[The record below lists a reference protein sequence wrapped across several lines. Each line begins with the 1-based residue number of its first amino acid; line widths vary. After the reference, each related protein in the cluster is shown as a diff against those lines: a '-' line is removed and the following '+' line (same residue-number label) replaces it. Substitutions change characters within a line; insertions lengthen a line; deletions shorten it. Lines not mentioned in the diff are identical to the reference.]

1 MCEAI
6 GEDEV
11 YSCMTMF
18 KYVIRVVKVGM
29 TIASIVIPSFK
40 TTSMTMYK
48 DVIRVLKVGM
58 TMASI
63 VIPSFKT
70 TVVGGVRTWYDNC
83 FVCHTEVS
91 MKLV

>member
-1 MCEAI
+1 MSVCEAI

-18 KYVIRVVKVGM
+18 KYVIRVLKVGM
-29 TIASIVIPSFK
+29 TI
-40 TTSMTMYK
+40 
-48 DVIRVLKVGM
+48 
-58 TMASI
+58 ASI